1 MIGPGV
7 PPDGALCPVDSMR
20 ARWSS
25 TNSTISGGA
34 LPPAL
39 DLTLNPFHSAGLW
52 LAVMIAPAP
61 AFRFVTARLPA
72 GVGPGRSKMWV
83 AIPESARVSATAA
96 ANRSEMKRV
105 S

>member
-1 MIGPGV
+1 M
-7 PPDGALCPVDSMR
+7 
-20 ARWSS
+20 
-25 TNSTISGGA
+25 SGGA
-34 LPPAL
+34 LPPAF

-61 AFRFVTARLPA
+61 AFSIVMARLPA
-72 GVGPGRSKMWV
+72 GVGPGRLNRWV
-83 AIPESARVSATAA
+83 GMPELERTSATAA